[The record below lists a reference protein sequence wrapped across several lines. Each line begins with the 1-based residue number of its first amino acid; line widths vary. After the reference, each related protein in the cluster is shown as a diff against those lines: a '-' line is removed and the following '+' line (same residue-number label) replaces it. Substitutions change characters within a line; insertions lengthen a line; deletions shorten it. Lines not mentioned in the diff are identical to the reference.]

1 MVNERTGQCL
11 AGILARSAFQ
21 LVVLKWR
28 RSALLE
34 KQKAPGKPCMS
45 SKGNHGQPTKHAP
58 ELGLA
63 TCRATQPTNHA
74 LIELRQTKQSIA
86 RMGRQK
92 EDIGSEPLI
101 KEIGQSRQLAKVCAT
116 SSGRHRRCTRP
127 STSSSTRAPEP
138 AVGGLALATA
148 EYERSCSETRR
159 RCPCAPSRARCR
171 PSSASRCWRSC
182 PATPPTRCTSASAT
196 RRSGHV
202 RQGEGGV
209 PAVREA
215 VGGDRGSR
223 TASARPSSSIRC
235 STPTPTA
242 TGIAAKGIPTA
253 SPSYQSVEPGQSRC

>member
-1 MVNERTGQCL
+1 
-11 AGILARSAFQ
+11 
-21 LVVLKWR
+21 
-28 RSALLE
+28 
-34 KQKAPGKPCMS
+34 
-45 SKGNHGQPTKHAP
+45 
-58 ELGLA
+58 
-63 TCRATQPTNHA
+63 
-74 LIELRQTKQSIA
+74 
-86 RMGRQK
+86 MGRQK

-196 RRSGHV
+196 RRSGRV

-242 TGIAAKGIPTA
+242 RATRRRHRHRCQRDSNSISILSIGGARSIALLGDPNVPFNPCAG
-253 SPSYQSVEPGQSRC
+253 